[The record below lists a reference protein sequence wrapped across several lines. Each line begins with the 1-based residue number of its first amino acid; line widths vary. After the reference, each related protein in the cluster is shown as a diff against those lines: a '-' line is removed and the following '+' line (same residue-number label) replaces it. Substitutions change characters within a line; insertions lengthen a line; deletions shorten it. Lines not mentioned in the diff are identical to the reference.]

1 MAVISMSDAPVWG
14 ICLIRSLSFM
24 KNILLKSL
32 PLRGKVAEPARP
44 DEGRGI
50 VAASLR
56 GASADVPLISPLR
69 GQLLPKGRS
78 LFPYFCTG

>member
-50 VAASLR
+50 VAARLR
-56 GASADVPLISPLR
+56 GASAGVPLISPLR